1 MSEREGGIVR
11 GREREEGRE
20 EGSRKERFRE
30 CVKEGEN
37 DTERFRPRECVC

>member
-11 GREREEGRE
+11 GREREG
-20 EGSRKERFRE
+20 GSRKERFRE